1 MITER
6 LTMSED
12 QIEFKVL
19 FRSPVYPV
27 IVISDDR
34 LMAALNIKELGES
47 CITAKLRKGEKVVRA
62 IDTSAE
68 EFWYSPEN
76 VVISPGFAFKRWT
89 KKQIVELYNSSSN
102 ARNSGKEYSE
112 KSLSNRKL
120 ARIIGDICELLKS

>member
-1 MITER
+1 MITEEF
-6 LTMSED
+6 TMSPD

-34 LMAALNIKELGES
+34 LMAASNIEELGES
-47 CITAKLRKGEKVVRA
+47 CIAARLKKGEKVVRA

-68 EFWYSPEN
+68 EFWYSPDN
-76 VVISPGFAFKRWT
+76 YAISPGFAFKRWT

-102 ARNSGKEYSE
+102 AMNAEKEYSE
-112 KSLSNRKL
+112 KSLSNKRL